1 MQYKDYYK
9 ILGVERSATQDE
21 IKKAYRRLARKYH
34 PDVSKEPNA
43 EERFKE
49 INEAHEVLQDPQKR
63 AAYDR
68 LGSGWQSGQEFRPP
82 PGWDRGFEFTGGGFG
97 GAGPSSFSDFFE
109 SLFGNGSPFGA
120 DFRTRRSSGKPLH
133 GADHRA
139 RIQVTL
145 EEAYHGAVRPVQL
158 ERPELDRNGHVLTR
172 THTLKVRIPA
182 GITAGQQIRL
192 PGQGSAGPT
201 GGERGDLYLEVEI
214 APHPLF
220 HLDGRDIILDLP
232 LAPWE
237 AALGAKV
244 AVPTLGGTVEAR
256 IPAGAHSGQ
265 RLRLRGRG
273 LPGNPPGDQYLVL
286 QISTPPADTDA
297 KRKLYRDMAKAMPF
311 NPRAHL
317 GV

>member
-1 MQYKDYYK
+1 MEYKDYYRV
-9 ILGVERSATQDE
+9 LGVERTATQDE

-49 INEAHEVLQDPQKR
+49 INEANEVLQDPEKR

-82 PGWDRGFEFTGGGFG
+82 PGWDQGFEFSGNGFR

-120 DFRTRRSSGKPLH
+120 GFRTGQGPGMHLRGE
-133 GADHRA
+133 DHHA

-145 EEAYHGAVRPVQL
+145 EEAFHGATKQVKL
-158 ERPELDRNGHVLTR
+158 ERPELNRSGRVVTR
-172 THTLKVRIPA
+172 AHTLKVRIPA
-182 GITAGQQIRL
+182 GITAGQQVRL
-192 PGQGSAGPT
+192 PGQGSEGP
-201 GGERGDLYLEVEI
+201 GGGNRGDLYLEVEI

-220 HLDGRDIILDLP
+220 RVEGRDVVLDLP
-232 LAPWE
+232 LTPWE
-237 AALGAKV
+237 AALGATV

-256 IPAGAHSGQ
+256 IPAGARSGQ
-265 RLRLRGRG
+265 KMRLKGRG
-273 LPGNPPGDQYLVL
+273 LPGSPPGDQYLVL
-286 QISTPPADTDA
+286 QVVTPPADTAA
-297 KRKLYRDMAKAMPF
+297 KRKLYQEMAHAMPF
-311 NPRAHL
+311 NPRTHL
-317 GV
+317 G

>member
-9 ILGVERSATQDE
+9 ILGVDRSATQDE

-82 PGWDRGFEFTGGGFG
+82 PGWDRGFEFTGGFG
-97 GAGPSSFSDFFE
+97 GAGPSAFSDFFE

-120 DFRTRRSSGKPLH
+120 AFRAGRGPGMHLRGE
-133 GADHRA
+133 DHHA
-139 RIQVTL
+139 RIQITL
-145 EEAYHGAVRPVQL
+145 EEAYHGATKQVRL
-158 ERPELDRNGHVLTR
+158 ERPEMDRDGRVVTR
-172 THTLKVRIPA
+172 AHTLKVRVPA
-182 GITAGQQIRL
+182 GIAAGQQIRL
-192 PGQGSAGPT
+192 PGQGSAAPA

-220 HLDGRDIILDLP
+220 RAEGRDIYLDLP

-237 AALGAKV
+237 AALGATV
-244 AVPTLGGTVEAR
+244 TVPTLGGNVETR

-265 RLRLRGRG
+265 KLRLKGRG
-273 LPGNPPGDQYLVL
+273 LPGKPPGDQYLVL
-286 QISTPPADTDA
+286 QIVAPPADTET

>member
-1 MQYKDYYK
+1 MEYKDYYK
-9 ILGVERSATQDE
+9 ILGLERSATQDD

-34 PDVSKEPNA
+34 PDVSKEPDA

-49 INEAHEVLQDPQKR
+49 VNEAHEVLQDPEKR

-82 PGWDRGFEFTGGGFG
+82 PGWDHGFEFTGGGF

-109 SLFGNGSPFGA
+109 SLFGNASPFGTGA
-120 DFRTRRSSGKPLH
+120 RTRGPGMHLRGE
-133 GADHRA
+133 DHHA

-145 EEAYHGAVRPVQL
+145 DEAFHGATKQVKL
-158 ERPELDRNGHVLTR
+158 ERPELDRMGRVVTR

-182 GITAGQQIRL
+182 GITEGRQIRL
-192 PGQGSAGPT
+192 PEQGSTGPAG
-201 GGERGDLYLEVEI
+201 GKRGDLYLEVEI
-214 APHPLF
+214 APHRLF
-220 HLDGRDIILDLP
+220 RVEGRDIYLDLP

-237 AALGAKV
+237 AALGATV
-244 AVPTLGGTVEAR
+244 AVPTLGGTVEAKV
-256 IPAGAHSGQ
+256 PAGARSGQ
-265 RLRLRGRG
+265 RLRLKGRG
-273 LPGNPPGDQYLVL
+273 LPGQPAGDQYLVL
-286 QISTPPADTDA
+286 QVVTPPADTDA
-297 KRKLYRDMAKAMPF
+297 KRKFYREMAQAMPF